1 MKQIRR
7 AERSTQSRKNEE
19 GKKEAHNKRRKQ
31 W

>member
-7 AERSTQSRKNEE
+7 ARSSQSRKKEE